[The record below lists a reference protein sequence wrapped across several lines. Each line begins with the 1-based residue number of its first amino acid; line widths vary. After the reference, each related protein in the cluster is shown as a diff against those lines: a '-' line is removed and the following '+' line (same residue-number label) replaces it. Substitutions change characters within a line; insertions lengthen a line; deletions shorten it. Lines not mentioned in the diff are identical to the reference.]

1 MTSSPADY
9 RHAALERLGDATQLQ
24 RLERYP
30 FAMYAAGVAVEC
42 MLRAFRH
49 PDRAHAAHHD
59 VVAHFIARDAD
70 RLGERARAR
79 LRGPV
84 STVHLLWLNNFRYAP
99 EQRLRQHLRD
109 SGFSR
114 RVSRNADVLK
124 VACGQVVE
132 AAIQI
137 VTIGD
142 GRWRNP

>member
-1 MTSSPADY
+1 M
-9 RHAALERLGDATQLQ
+9 
-24 RLERYP
+24 
-30 FAMYAAGVAVEC
+30 
-42 MLRAFRH
+42 
-49 PDRAHAAHHD
+49 
-59 VVAHFIARDAD
+59 
-70 RLGERARAR
+70 
-79 LRGPV
+79 

-114 RVSRNADVLK
+114 RVTRNADVLK